1 MKKLFRVKL
10 FLKKK
15 LMYMFLLGIIC
26 LYFADNTTAQ
36 DAVTTTATGQGI
48 HFGGKFGTTV
58 TQFTNQQPHT
68 TVKQGI
74 TAGGFFNYSF
84 NNNMAIQL
92 ELNYL
97 QEGGQLLCINLPG
110 DISYVT
116 WYGAK
121 IDNQNV
127 TLHNLDIPLLFKYSY
142 PLGASK
148 VFVVAGP
155 ALGINFH
162 SSIKHETTV
171 FTNIGSFH
179 TYTGEENIT
188 SKIERYN
195 IGITAGLGFEIPVFN
210 KNYII
215 IDARYR
221 YGMMPVYKGYS
232 YRGIPQITGNLKNN
246 TMYFTVG
253 LGF

>member
-1 MKKLFRVKL
+1 
-10 FLKKK
+10 
-15 LMYMFLLGIIC
+15 MYMFFLGIIC
-26 LYFADNTTAQ
+26 LYFADSTSAQEAGNTTS
-36 DAVTTTATGQGI
+36 QGI

-74 TAGGFFNYSF
+74 TVGGFAGYSF
-84 NNNMAIQL
+84 NDNMAIQL

-97 QEGGQLLCINLPG
+97 QEGGRLLNFDAPWDLSH
-110 DISYVT
+110 DT
-116 WYGAK
+116 WYDLK
-121 IDNQNV
+121 TVNQNV

-142 PLGASK
+142 SLGASK
-148 VFVVAGP
+148 VFAVAGP
-155 ALGINFH
+155 ALGVNFH
-162 SSIKHETTV
+162 SGIKHETTI
-171 FTNIGSFH
+171 FTETGSIH

-188 SKIERYN
+188 KSIERYN
-195 IGITAGLGFEIPVFN
+195 VGITAGIGFEIPVFSN
-210 KNYII
+210 NYII

-232 YRGIPQITGNLKNN
+232 YRGIPQITGDLKNN